1 MSRATSA
8 WQIDPISGPPA
19 STAAFLDKDGTLME
33 DIPYNSDPQKFVFA
47 PGVVKGLRH
56 LSQAGF
62 RLLVISNQSGVA
74 RGIFPKVA
82 LEPMEEKL
90 RQMFESEGLKLDGV
104 YWCPHHPE
112 GNHPEWAVECDCRK
126 PAPGMIKK
134 AATDLNIHLA
144 SSWMI
149 GDRDSDIGAAKN
161 AGCRGALL
169 TSSTQQ
175 CIEPRPDLV
184 ASTFF
189 DIALGIVAQSQ
200 ILTGHQNIKA
210 TQNG

>member
-1 MSRATSA
+1 MSRTTSDR
-8 WQIDPISGPPA
+8 QIDPISDTPA
-19 STAAFLDKDGTLME
+19 YPAAFLDKDGTLME
-33 DIPYNSDPQKFVFA
+33 DIPYNSDPQKFDFA

-56 LSQAGF
+56 LSQAGY
-62 RLLVISNQSGVA
+62 RLVVISNQSGVA
-74 RGIFPKVA
+74 RGIFPIGA
-82 LEPMEEKL
+82 LEPMEKKL
-90 RQMFESEGLKLDGV
+90 RQMFESEGLKLEGV

-112 GNHPEWAVECDCRK
+112 GKQPDWAIECDCRK

-161 AGCRGALL
+161 AGCHGALL
-169 TSSTQQ
+169 TSSPQQ
-175 CIEPRPDLV
+175 LIEPRPDLV
-184 ASTFF
+184 AATFF
-189 DIALGIVAQSQ
+189 EIALGIVAKSQ
-200 ILTGHQNIKA
+200 TLTGHQNIKA